1 MTELHGAEIFNN
13 IVIPVIAAAVTFFVI
28 PWLRAKAQS
37 EKDVNKKQTYEA
49 LAQKLQ
55 TVADLANVNVV
66 QAEAS
71 ADSGA
76 AGVDKKQQAVKQTME
91 DAARLGIST
100 QGMNI
105 PAIIETA
112 FSAKKQQLHQNYP
125 TNTASPESSAV
136 AEPEQDTSIT
146 ETEYADVPKPLN

>member
-1 MTELHGAEIFNN
+1 MSELHWAEIFNN
-13 IVIPVIAAAVTFFVI
+13 IIIPVIALAVTVFVI
-28 PWLRAKAQS
+28 PWLRAKAQA

-71 ADSGA
+71 ADPGA

-91 DAARLGIST
+91 DAAKLGIST

-125 TNTASPESSAV
+125 TNATSSEPSATAES
-136 AEPEQDTSIT
+136 EQDTSTT
-146 ETEYADVPKPLN
+146 ESEYADVPKPLN